1 MAAVNPADGQ
11 RTYPAEPTSLYR
23 KCQDPQRISCAAKF
37 RKATG
42 SKDDYGSAGTANFV
56 RRDGA
61 WMHIAVTWTAAN
73 DGLTTIYQNG
83 AVAAGPLQ
91 HAAAE

>member
-1 MAAVNPADGQ
+1 MNTADGQ
-11 RTYPAEPTSLYR
+11 RTYPAEPTSLYS
-23 KCQDPQRISCAAKF
+23 KCQDPQGISCAAKF

>member
-1 MAAVNPADGQ
+1 VH
-11 RTYPAEPTSLYR
+11 SLRGDQHGSSNAYQTHIFP
-23 KCQDPQRISCAAKF
+23 QDPQSISCAAKF

-42 SKDDYGSAGTANFV
+42 SQDGYGSAGTANFV

-61 WMHIAVTWTAAN
+61 WMHIAATWTAAN

-83 AVAAGPLQ
+83 DSATVIGLQ
-91 HAAAE
+91 CCQVHR